1 MPSKSTSPPPPLFYP
16 SSSSSSFI
24 ITGAHPMSR
33 LDVGNNKLPLDVSVY
48 AYPRYRLNDM
58 NTSATPAV
66 AFTAVIHN
74 PLSKSVNASFLFN
87 LPLGMEPN
95 TQRVQPQM
103 TPPST
108 RSTLNS
114 FLGQCQVTS
123 QLDCFHQCNNMNFC
137 MSWSYDATN
146 QMCLLFNDVQ
156 LNGFKNGSHSGVKV
170 IMYA

>member
-1 MPSKSTSPPPPLFYP
+1 
-16 SSSSSSFI
+16 
-24 ITGAHPMSR
+24 MSR
-33 LDVGNNKLPLDVSVY
+33 LDVGDNKLPVDISIY

-66 AFTAVIHN
+66 AFTTVIHN

-95 TQRVQPQM
+95 TQRVQSQM

-108 RSTLNS
+108 MSIPYSL
-114 FLGQCQVTS
+114 LGQLQATS
-123 QLDCFHQCNNMNFC
+123 PLDCFHQCNNMSSC

-146 QMCLLFNDVQ
+146 QSCSPFNDVR
-156 LNGFKNGSHSGVKV
+156 LNGFKNGSYSGVKV
-170 IMYA
+170 LFMYLPHSQCDTKV